1 MFLECAWNRR
11 VLPLCWPRDGAWQR
25 RLQQFA
31 VGDCCGA
38 RPMEGG
44 RRYSLEA
51 MSTGG
56 FGAAGLVARG
66 RSGTAAEAR
75 DAMEAG
81 MCKDGLAGPEAEC
94 GR

>member
-1 MFLECAWNRR
+1 MLAKRR
-11 VLPLCWPRDGAWQR
+11 CLAAASAAVRSWR
-25 RLQQFA
+25 R
-31 VGDCCGA
+31 CCGA